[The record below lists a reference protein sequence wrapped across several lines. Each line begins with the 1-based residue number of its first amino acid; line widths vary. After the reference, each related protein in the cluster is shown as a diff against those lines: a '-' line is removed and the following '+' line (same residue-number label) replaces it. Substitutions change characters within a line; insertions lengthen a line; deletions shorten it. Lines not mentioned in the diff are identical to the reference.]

1 MTHKACQPFMHARW
15 RSGFVRTASGS
26 AVTTLLGVCL
36 TTGSS
41 QTTREKVP
49 ACRKKSRNRAM
60 DSDAPRYG
68 SPCEAASDHPNARS
82 STVRSVAGTAC
93 ESTALAEEVKKKRAK
108 RHNGRSDRQ
117 MGRWA
122 VEAKAAPTRDRLY
135 RPSAHPPAYCTAFTM
150 SKIGKY
156 IATTMP

>member
-93 ESTALAEEVKKKRAK
+93 ESTASAEKVKKKRAK
-108 RHNGRSDRQ
+108 RHNGWMAGSKRRPARS
-117 MGRWA
+117 
-122 VEAKAAPTRDRLY
+122 RLSNH
-135 RPSAHPPAYCTAFTM
+135 RTDQPPHRLLHRV
-150 SKIGKY
+150 
-156 IATTMP
+156 